1 MHKANIII
9 LLSILVILLVAGFCL
24 YVVSGDQSNIILRGD
39 DIVGDMH
46 SIDFIQFRD

>member
-1 MHKANIII
+1 MNKANIII

-24 YVVSGDQSNIILRGD
+24 YVASGDQSNIILRGD

-46 SIDFIQFRD
+46 SIDSIQFRD